1 MAKRG
6 RPAQGN
12 NANKKIVKLAAGG
25 TNERTI
31 KTPRNPHNSKRR
43 AT

>member
-12 NANKKIVKLAAGG
+12 NSNKKLVKLRAGG
-25 TNERTI
+25 TNDRI
-31 KTPRNPHNSKRR
+31 LKTRNPHNSKRR